1 MTEDTRELPARPKE
15 LYDGAMP
22 SANSVSLINLNTLYL
37 QTGENCWREQA
48 VQLACA
54 FGGTAAA
61 QPAAFTFFLT
71 GLDVLSADTMDASG
85 R

>member
-1 MTEDTRELPARPKE
+1 MTEDTRELPTRPKE

-22 SANSVSLINLNTLYL
+22 SANSVSLVNLNTLHL
-37 QTGENCWREQA
+37 QTGESRWREQA

-54 FGGTAAA
+54 FGGAVAA
-61 QPAAFTFFLT
+61 QPAAVTFFLN
-71 GLDVLSADTMDASG
+71 GLDVLSAGSMDASG